1 MSAIQA
7 SLMRIKLEKPAKRKG
22 IKQPHKKSTDTLIKL
37 LLSEPFLYRK
47 DITIITKN
55 IDINEPSNKST
66 NYLINAIDK
75 YEISKKLQELNQNN
89 I

>member
-7 SLMRIKLEKPAKRKG
+7 SLMRKKLEKPAKRKG

-47 DITIITKN
+47 DITIIAKN
-55 IDINEPSNKST
+55 IDINKPSNKST

-75 YEISKKLQELNQNN
+75 YEISKKLQELNLNN